1 MLIISPVKSGAQL
14 HKPPVV
20 HTVRCHYR
28 VSSNTSSL
36 IKAFWLLESRCA
48 EPKMIVAV
56 TCSYVVVYSYFLYRN
71 KQTSAKTRWAFEVI
85 TPPPQG
91 GIYISKIKS
100 NSRSKV

>member
-56 TCSYVVVYSYFLYRN
+56 TCSYVVVVVVYSYFLYRN
-71 KQTSAKTRWAFEVI
+71 KRAHRLGHEVRGRGEASE
-85 TPPPQG
+85 TLL
-91 GIYISKIKS
+91 
-100 NSRSKV
+100 